1 MAKQV
6 GVDIGSTSVRV
17 VEVRGLDSR
26 GYAVVSRVGY
36 APMRENAIVGGRIRN
51 AVAVSQALIRAL
63 KQAGVAPYGFVAGYA
78 APEAAVGRMML
89 PSALKGEER
98 IKALRTMDRQVSASL
113 RLEDSTIALNEIRRF
128 STGDGVSMTAVV
140 VAAAGREEV
149 EQLRQVFKL
158 AKCSPRALDLAGA
171 ANMRAL
177 VRTVPDGTEVHTV
190 VDIGST
196 KTSIA
201 TRQGPHLRSLR
212 QVAVGGSSFTR
223 AIMGVTGDTK
233 QEAEARQKIISLV
246 DRPVSGPVEVGSGYG
261 STGAL
266 QETESSRQTVLDES
280 VSRVADDLVEQI
292 ASSIENDASNY
303 GNSFTQGVVLSGA
316 TAQIPGL
323 RERLSQ
329 RLGVPVQ
336 LGRPWATLER
346 NRSNLLYLRDGQED
360 PKMMMELT
368 TAIGLALWSQP

>member
-6 GVDIGSTSVRV
+6 GVDIGSTNVRV
-17 VEVRGLDSR
+17 VELRGLDSR

-36 APMRENAIVGGRIRN
+36 APVRENSIVAGRIRN
-51 AVAVSQALIRAL
+51 TVAVSQAVIRAL
-63 KQAGVAPYGFVAGYA
+63 KQAGVSPYGFIAGFS
-78 APEAAVGRMML
+78 APEAAVARMTL
-89 PSALKGEER
+89 PSALKGDER
-98 IKALRTMDRQVSASL
+98 IKTLRTMDRQVSAAL
-113 RLEDSTIALNEIRRF
+113 RLEDSVIALNEIRRF
-128 STGDGVSMTAVV
+128 TTADGMLMSAVV
-140 VAAAGREEV
+140 VAAAAREEV

-158 AKCSPRALDLAGA
+158 AKCSPRALDLSGA

-177 VRTVPDGTEVHTV
+177 VRTMADGTEVHTI

-196 KTSIA
+196 KTSIT
-201 TRQGPHLRSLR
+201 TRQGPHIRSLR
-212 QVAVGGSSFTR
+212 QIAGGGSSFAR
-223 AIMGVTGDTK
+223 AIMGVTGDTR

-246 DRPVSGPVEVGSGYG
+246 DRPVSGPVGVDTGYG
-261 STGAL
+261 STGKINDGDA
-266 QETESSRQTVLDES
+266 EKGGILDEV
-280 VSRVADDLVEQI
+280 VSRVANDLLDQI

-303 GNSFTQGVVLSGA
+303 GNSFTQGVVLCGA
-316 TAQIPGL
+316 AAQIPGL

-360 PKMMMELT
+360 PRMMMELT
-368 TAIGLALWSQP
+368 TAIGLALWKQP

>member
-17 VEVRGLDSR
+17 VEVRGMDSR
-26 GYAVVSRVGY
+26 GYAIISRVGY
-36 APMRENAIVGGRIRN
+36 APMRENAVVGGRIRN

-63 KQAGVAPYGFVAGYA
+63 KQAGAAPYGFIAGYS

-113 RLEDSTIALNEIRRF
+113 RLDDSTVSLNEIRRF
-128 STGDGVSMTAVV
+128 STADGISMTAIV
-140 VAAAGREEV
+140 VAAAAREEV

-158 AKCSPRALDLAGA
+158 AKCAPKALDLAGA

-177 VRTVPDGTEVHTV
+177 VRTVPDGNEVHTV
-190 VDIGST
+190 VDIGAT

-212 QVAVGGSSFTR
+212 QIAVGGSTFTR
-223 AIMGVTGDTK
+223 AIMGVTGDSR
-233 QEAEARQKIISLV
+233 QEAEARQKIVSLLE
-246 DRPVSGPVEVGSGYG
+246 RPLTSPVEIATGYG
-261 STGAL
+261 STGKI
-266 QETESSRQTVLDES
+266 EDGEDKQTILDES

-292 ASSIENDASNY
+292 SSSIENDASNY
-303 GNSFTQGVVLSGA
+303 GNSFTQGVVLCGA

-360 PKMMMELT
+360 PRMMMELT
-368 TAIGLALWSQP
+368 TAVGLALWSQT